1 MRFQLLGPVQA
12 SDGGRSLDLGPRKQ
26 RALLALLLLEDRP
39 VSLARAVDELWAD
52 PPATAP
58 KMVQMYVSG
67 LRRALGADSIRTTRA
82 GYELDA
88 NGADVDVRRFRSL
101 RETAEREPALAASVL
116 REALEL
122 WQGEPL
128 SDLVGE
134 PFADRERARLEDE
147 RLDAEEDRMEA
158 ELDLG
163 NRGDIVELQALVA
176 RHPYRERLRRLL
188 ILALYRAGRQAEALD
203 AYQDAVRVLRDD
215 LGLEPS
221 RDLRDLELAILRQ
234 DPSLDALH
242 AEAPAQV
249 RRPRRRRLAAAAL
262 AAAALGIAVG
272 AVLASRGSTDM
283 QITANHAA
291 ALDPE
296 TGKVT
301 NVVPVGLEPTA
312 ITSVG
317 DRVYVAS
324 GQDNAVLVFDAVT
337 GRRIRSIPVGGTVTA
352 LSGAGRS
359 LWAVEFYNREI
370 LRIPIDGAG
379 EAAPLPLPSGSPLF
393 GAVEHPVAITASP
406 AGAWIGTDGGRVFF
420 ARAGGELRR
429 VAQLDLPIRALA
441 YAPPFLWIAA
451 PRVRSVVGYADQ
463 PGEVVRLDLRT
474 KATQSVPVGIDPS
487 ALAIANNGVWAAT
500 QADGKVTRVDRT
512 VAPADIVDLHT
523 TSLAEGPC
531 SSGLPVS
538 CTGSLVVSGHAVWAP
553 SAHDRSIYR
562 VDTRSGAVTRI
573 RTQGVPAGITTT
585 PGRIWV
591 AAG

>member
-58 KMVQMYVSG
+58 KMIQMYVSG
-67 LRRALGADSIRTTRA
+67 LRRALGADSIRTTHA

-188 ILALYRAGRQAEALD
+188 VLALYRAGRQAEALD

-242 AEAPAQV
+242 AEAPAEV

-272 AVLASRGSTDM
+272 AVLASRGGTDM

-324 GQDNAVLVFDAVT
+324 GQDNAVLVLDAVT

-352 LSGAGRS
+352 LSGEGRF
-359 LWAVEFYNREI
+359 LWAVEFYDREI
-370 LRIPIDGAG
+370 LRIPIDTVG
-379 EAAPLPLPSGSPLF
+379 EPTRVRLPYARRRSLVLR
-393 GAVEHPVAITASP
+393 EHPVAVAASSDRSMDRDGHGTALLRRRRRWSSP
-406 AGAWIGTDGGRVFF
+406 DYRARLADSGTRLRAAVSLDRRA
-420 ARAGGELRR
+420 ARAKRH
-429 VAQLDLPIRALA
+429 
-441 YAPPFLWIAA
+441 WI
-451 PRVRSVVGYADQ
+451 
-463 PGEVVRLDLRT
+463 
-474 KATQSVPVGIDPS
+474 
-487 ALAIANNGVWAAT
+487 
-500 QADGKVTRVDRT
+500 
-512 VAPADIVDLHT
+512 
-523 TSLAEGPC
+523 
-531 SSGLPVS
+531 
-538 CTGSLVVSGHAVWAP
+538 
-553 SAHDRSIYR
+553 
-562 VDTRSGAVTRI
+562 
-573 RTQGVPAGITTT
+573 PAGIRR
-585 PGRIWV
+585 GRALRSPHAVKAIRV
-591 AAG
+591 GRT

>member
-12 SDGGRSLDLGPRKQ
+12 SDGGRSLDLGPPKQ

-58 KMVQMYVSG
+58 KMIQMYVSG

-82 GYELDA
+82 GYEFDA

-101 RETAEREPALAASVL
+101 RETAEREPAVAASVL

-147 RLDAEEDRMEA
+147 RLDAEEDRIQA
-158 ELDLG
+158 ELDVG
-163 NRGDIVELQALVA
+163 NRGDIGELQALVA

-188 ILALYRAGRQAEALD
+188 ILALYRAGRQAESLD

-221 RDLRDLELAILRQ
+221 RDLRNLELAILRH
-234 DPSLDALH
+234 DPSIDAH
-242 AEAPAQV
+242 RAEPDHV
-249 RRPRRRRLAAAAL
+249 RRPRRRRLAVAAL
-262 AAAALGIAVG
+262 GAAALGITVG
-272 AVLASRGSTDM
+272 AVLASRGGTDM
-283 QITANHAA
+283 PITANHAA

-296 TGKVT
+296 TGQVT

-324 GQDNAVLVFDAVT
+324 GEDNAVLVLDAVS

-352 LSGAGRS
+352 LSGAGRF
-359 LWAVEFYNREI
+359 LWAVEFYDREI
-370 LRIPIDGAG
+370 LRIPIDAVG
-379 EAAPLPLPSGSPLF
+379 EVTRVRLPYASRGAPLL
-393 GAVEHPVAITASP
+393 AEHPVAVGASSD
-406 AGAWIGTDGGRVFF
+406 GAWIGTDIGRLFFVGGS
-420 ARAGGELRR
+420 GGLRLIT
-429 VAQLDLPIRALA
+429 VLDSPIRALA

-451 PRVRSVVGYADQ
+451 PHVRNVTGFLQQ
-463 PGEVVRLDLRT
+463 PGEVVRFDLRT
-474 KATQSVPVGIDPS
+474 QS
-487 ALAIANNGVWAAT
+487 
-500 QADGKVTRVDRT
+500 K
-512 VAPADIVDLHT
+512 
-523 TSLAEGPC
+523 
-531 SSGLPVS
+531 
-538 CTGSLVVSGHAVWAP
+538 
-553 SAHDRSIYR
+553 
-562 VDTRSGAVTRI
+562 
-573 RTQGVPAGITTT
+573 
-585 PGRIWV
+585 
-591 AAG
+591 